1 MRAFTVLML
10 CNSGDNT
17 EERAKAI
24 VDTSSKGQYKAI
36 SPYLPLTELF
46 KPDGE
51 IRHAV
56 VSLSGSLI
64 INITQEQVHVEPR
77 KIIDDYNKRQIP
89 RFR

>member
-1 MRAFTVLML
+1 MLML
-10 CNSGDNT
+10 CNSGDDT

-24 VDTSSKGQYKAI
+24 VDTSEGQYKAV
-36 SPYLPLTELF
+36 SPYRPLTELF
-46 KPDGE
+46 RPDGE
-51 IRHAV
+51 IKHAV

-64 INITQEQVHVEPR
+64 ANITQEQVHIEPR